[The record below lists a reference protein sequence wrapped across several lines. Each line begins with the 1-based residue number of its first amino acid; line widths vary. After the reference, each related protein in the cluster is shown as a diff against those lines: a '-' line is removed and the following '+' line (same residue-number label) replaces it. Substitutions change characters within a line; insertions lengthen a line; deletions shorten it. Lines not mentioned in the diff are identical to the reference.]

1 MGGNDVLADGK
12 GDDLLY
18 GDAETS
24 TSTGATGADRFVF
37 AADSGMDT
45 IGDFEA
51 GKDKIDVSALGITS
65 TAGFLSYSDS
75 GGDTTILFSAG
86 NQLTVL
92 GVTTAQLGAA
102 DFIFA

>member
-18 GDAETS
+18 GDAATS
-24 TSTGATGADRFVF
+24 TSTGADRFVF

-45 IGDFEA
+45 IGDFET
-51 GKDKIDVSALGITS
+51 GKDWIDVSALGFTS
-65 TAGFLSYSDS
+65 TARFASFTDDGS
-75 GGDTTILFSAG
+75 DTTIVFTAG
-86 NQLTVL
+86 NRLTVL
-92 GVTTAQLGAA
+92 GVATAQLGAA